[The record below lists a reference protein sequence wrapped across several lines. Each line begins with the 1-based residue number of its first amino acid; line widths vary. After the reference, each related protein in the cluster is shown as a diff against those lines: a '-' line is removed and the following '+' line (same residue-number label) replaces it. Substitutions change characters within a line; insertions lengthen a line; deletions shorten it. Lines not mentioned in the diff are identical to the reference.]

1 MPVKIYRR
9 GDIWHFRGTVAGRRL
24 RGSTGTADK
33 AVAQRIASEAE
44 AREWKRHLDGPEAH
58 VTFAQAAIA
67 YRAAEK
73 PTRFLDKIE
82 DHWKDTAIR
91 SITAE
96 GIRASARKL
105 YPTAKGATRNR
116 QVIVP
121 TMAIINYAAE
131 LRWCPPIK
139 VKRFPVEVKEKIFV
153 TPEWAEAFAA
163 HSSPHLGALCLF
175 MLGTGARIS
184 EALRVTWGDVDLT
197 ARTVLIGQ
205 TKNGLQRK
213 AHLQA
218 RLIVAL
224 ANIGGNRQPDAPVWS
239 YTDRSAV
246 TQVWANAEARA
257 KLDHRSPHCCR
268 HGFATL
274 MLRAGY
280 DVKTVAK
287 MGGWKDAT
295 VVLRTYAHA
304 IEDRTVTDA
313 VFGMDLTQGDA
324 KSSVSI

>member
-1 MPVKIYRR
+1 M
-9 GDIWHFRGTVAGRRL
+9 
-24 RGSTGTADK
+24 
-33 AVAQRIASEAE
+33 
-44 AREWKRHLDGPEAH
+44 
-58 VTFAQAAIA
+58 
-67 YRAAEK
+67 
-73 PTRFLDKIE
+73 E
-82 DHWKDTAIR
+82 DHWKDTRIR
-91 SITAE
+91 DITPE
-96 GIRASARKL
+96 GVRAAARKL

-131 LRWCPPIK
+131 LRWCAPIK
-139 VKRFPVEVKEKIFV
+139 VKRFPVEVKVKVFI

-163 HSSPHLGALCLF
+163 HASPHLGALCLF

-184 EALRVTWGDVDLT
+184 EALRVTWRDVDLV
-197 ARTVLIGQ
+197 ARTVMIGQ

-218 RLIVAL
+218 RVVAAL
-224 ANIGGNRQPDAPVWS
+224 ANIPSNRRPADPVWH
-239 YTDRSAV
+239 YTERSAV
-246 TQVWANAEARA
+246 SQVWANAERRA
-257 KLDHRSPHCCR
+257 GLDHRSPHCCR

-287 MGGWKDAT
+287 MGGWKDPSI
-295 VVLRTYAHA
+295 VLRTYAHA

-313 VFGMDLTQGDA
+313 VFDTKLTRRRKAATA
-324 KSSVSI
+324 K